1 MSAAADRC
9 TDRSRSHGAS
19 RAEQQRDRILC
30 AAQRCFVEHGFHAA
44 SMAKIAETAGM
55 SPGLIYRYFHG
66 KNEIILAIIE
76 RQLAERQDDIAL
88 LRGATDLVSG
98 PVEIFEQWRDGNP
111 GIFNAALFLEMS
123 AEATR
128 DQGIAEAVREADLAS
143 RKSFRDWMSRS
154 VEQGGLGMPAE
165 LTETRAIILECLY
178 EGLAIRAVREPDLDT
193 ATLRKALA
201 ECLPR
206 LLAH

>member
-1 MSAAADRC
+1 MSAAADHC
-9 TDRSRSHGAS
+9 TDRAPAQGES
-19 RAEQQRDRILC
+19 RADRQRDRILC

-76 RQLAERQDDIAL
+76 RQLAERQEDIAL

-128 DQGIAEAVREADLAS
+128 DPRIAEAVREADLAS
-143 RKSFRDWMSRS
+143 RKSFREWMSRS
-154 VEQGGLGMPAE
+154 VEQGGLGMPEE

-178 EGLAIRAVREPDLDT
+178 EGLAIRAVREPDLDLE
-193 ATLRKALA
+193 TLRKALA
-201 ECLPR
+201 ECLPM

>member
-1 MSAAADRC
+1 MSEARDQHA
-9 TDRSRSHGAS
+9 SRSQAESSS
-19 RAEQQRDRILC
+19 RAAQQRDRILG

-44 SMAKIAETAGM
+44 SMARIAETAGM

-76 RQLAERQDDIAL
+76 RQLAERQEDIAR
-88 LRGATDLVSG
+88 LRGASGLVSG
-98 PVEIFEQWRDGNP
+98 PVEAFEQWRDGNP

-128 DQGIAEAVREADLAS
+128 DPRIAGALREADLAS

-154 VEQGGLGMPAE
+154 VEEGGLGMPE
-165 LTETRAIILECLY
+165 DMTETRAIILECLY
-178 EGLAIRAVREPDLDT
+178 EGLAIRAVREPDLDPD
-193 ATLRKALA
+193 TLRKALA
-201 ECLPR
+201 ECLPL